1 MASTFMSM
9 SNGMGINSN
18 IGKTMSIQLTGL
30 AGDMASFYNVSQ
42 DVAQTALN
50 SVFTGETESLKKF
63 GVVMSQANLEAYA
76 LSKGIK
82 KAYSEMSQA
91 ELVTLRYNYVM
102 QATKNAQNDFARTSG
117 GWANQ
122 IRVLK
127 EQWGQL
133 IGTIGKGLIAVLTP
147 VVKVLNTVLSYII
160 SIANAIS
167 KVFGGSGISSSVKSA
182 SDSAKDLSAG
192 AGSTADNLNKA
203 NSSAKKLKKTL
214 AGFDELNVLSSNDAG
229 GSGVESA
236 LGAESALG
244 GTAGFDLETY
254 FDTSQTG
261 AIDEM
266 TKKVE
271 DSLNRIKEVFKS
283 FEPIFSAFGEGLN
296 YKGIL
301 NKLSDLVNGA
311 KQKMQEFGNTL
322 DFSKYIPAITD
333 FAGSLGELINS
344 LTTGLLDMVGTVSGD
359 LFDAIS
365 PALTEFIN
373 NTIPT
378 FIDIVTSAIDI
389 IKTIIDNAVQLFL
402 QAWDTISPIFD
413 LIGQV
418 ILDIQKDLNDFWA
431 QYGEPITQ
439 AIQEAIDGVGEVIS
453 TLWET
458 VIDPIVSNVIDVL
471 EELWS
476 QHISPIIQNVM
487 GIIGELVLCITGL
500 WNNVLQPLINWMIQ
514 TFGPLF
520 SGVFNSIINIVS
532 PIIGNILDYI
542 NGLLTALNGIIT
554 FLTGVFT
561 GNWKKAWEGIK
572 KIFKGVF
579 DSLVSVVKVPL
590 NLIIGCIN
598 TVIKA
603 ITSVINLCIRGIN
616 KLKINI
622 PSWVPGLG
630 GKSFGFNIS
639 QLQAYQIPRLAKGG
653 VIEQPT
659 VALMGEYA
667 GASNNPEI
675 ATPQKLLEQII
686 NKSNDN
692 VVNALIQQTR
702 QLLDALENV
711 DMSVSIGD
719 DVIARSAQRGNVAYK
734 RMTGKPL
741 LV

>member
-102 QATKNAQNDFARTSG
+102 QATKNAHNDFARTSG

-127 EQWGQL
+127 EQWSQL

-167 KVFGGSGISSSVKSA
+167 KVFGGSGISSSVGSA

-236 LGAESALG
+236 LG

-271 DSLNRIKEVFKS
+271 DSLNRIKEIFKS
-283 FEPIFSAFGEGLN
+283 FDPIFSSFGKGLN
-296 YKGIL
+296 YEDIL

-311 KQKMQEFGNTL
+311 KQKMEEFGNTL
-322 DFSKYIPAITD
+322 DFSKYTPTITN

-344 LTTGLLDMVGTVSGD
+344 LAIGLLEIVGTVGGD
-359 LFDAIS
+359 LFDAFS

-418 ILDIQKDLNDFWA
+418 ILDIQKDLNDFWT
-431 QYGEPITQ
+431 QYGEPITE
-439 AIQEAIDGVGEVIS
+439 AIKEAIDGVCEVIS

-476 QHISPIIQNVM
+476 QHIDPIIQTVM
-487 GIIGELVLCITGL
+487 DIIGELILCITGL
-500 WNNVLQPLINWMIQ
+500 WNNVLQPIINWMIQ

-520 SGVFNSIINIVS
+520 AGVFNSIINIVA

-542 NGLLTALNGIIT
+542 NGLLTVFKGIIT

-561 GNWKKAWEGIK
+561 GNWKKAWEGVK
-572 KIFKGVF
+572 QIFKGVF
-579 DSLVSVVKVPL
+579 DSLASIVKIPL

-639 QLQAYQIPRLAKGG
+639 QIQAYQIPKLAKGG
-653 VIEQPT
+653 VIEKPT

-719 DVIARSAQRGNVAYK
+719 DVIARSAQRGNMAYK